1 MDTNNNSSSH
11 MAINQLFKRAG
22 LKAEDDNELWDSD
35 KVLAKLCQAR
45 MDLKEAQWKHK
56 ENHDA
61 GLKKDL
67 DEKEK
72 KARESDDPKA
82 AKKAAT
88 AVEMLI

>member
-1 MDTNNNSSSH
+1 M
-11 MAINQLFKRAG
+11 
-22 LKAEDDNELWDSD
+22 EDDNELWDSD

-45 MDLKEAQWKHK
+45 MDLKEAQRKHK
-56 ENHDA
+56 ENRNT

-72 KARESDDPKA
+72 KGRESDDPKA
-82 AKKAAT
+82 TKKAAT